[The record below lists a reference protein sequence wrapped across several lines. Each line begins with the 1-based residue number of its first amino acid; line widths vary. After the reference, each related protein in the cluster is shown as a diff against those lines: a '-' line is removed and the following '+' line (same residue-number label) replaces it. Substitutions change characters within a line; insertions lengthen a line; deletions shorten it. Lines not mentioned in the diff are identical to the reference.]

1 MVATEDKKDLNVR
14 HVGRELSQT
23 SQQINRALD
32 SCIAL
37 MVSPELTGVRCFV
50 LGYIVR
56 MHRGGQPIYQRDLER
71 RFQVRRSSVT
81 AMLKSMESAGFI
93 SRAPVQQDARLKS
106 LAPTG
111 KGVACYDQ
119 MVRCIEAF
127 ETHLLQDVDE
137 TELEMLQTVLGK
149 LQSNAH
155 TAAGA
160 LAGPEQKT

>member
-1 MVATEDKKDLNVR
+1 
-14 HVGRELSQT
+14 
-23 SQQINRALD
+23 
-32 SCIAL
+32 
-37 MVSPELTGVRCFV
+37 
-50 LGYIVR
+50 
-56 MHRGGQPIYQRDLER
+56 
-71 RFQVRRSSVT
+71 
-81 AMLKSMESAGFI
+81 MESAGFI
-93 SRAPVQQDARLKS
+93 SR
-106 LAPTG
+106 APTG

-137 TELEMLQTVLGK
+137 AELEMLQTVLGK